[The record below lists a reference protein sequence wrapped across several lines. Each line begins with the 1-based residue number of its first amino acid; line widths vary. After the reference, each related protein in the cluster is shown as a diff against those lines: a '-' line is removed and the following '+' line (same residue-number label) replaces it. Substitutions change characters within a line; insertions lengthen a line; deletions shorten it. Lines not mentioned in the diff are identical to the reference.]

1 MGGTMR
7 RFAMTSMAFRWRS
20 WLGLAVALFLVYGA
34 VNLLIAL
41 AVPLTL
47 QLGGAGAGGVVPP
60 VMSMDGDAAL
70 LGRPL
75 EGLRQSDPKLDALLV
90 SGMQSMCAM
99 MISMATLVLGATWF
113 GLRRGERWALWALA
127 LSALVTVPYYLLISA
142 NYAAQ
147 GAPEM
152 SGMVSIIMLWVL
164 VLVAFVTGVAGLSG
178 PRLSTTA
185 GAAHPTV

>member
-1 MGGTMR
+1 
-7 RFAMTSMAFRWRS
+7 MTSMAFRWRS

-34 VNLLIAL
+34 LNLLIAI

-47 QLGGAGAGGVVPP
+47 QFGGAGASGVPP

-90 SGMQSMCAM
+90 SGMHSMCAM
-99 MISMATLVLGATWF
+99 HISMATLVLSATWF
-113 GLRRGERWALWALA
+113 GLRRGQRWALWALA

-147 GAPEM
+147 GAPVM
-152 SGMVSIIMLWVL
+152 SGLTSIIGLWVL
-164 VLVAFVTGVAGLSG
+164 ALVAFVAGLAGISG
-178 PRLSTTA
+178 TSVSTAA
-185 GAAHPTV
+185 GAAHHTV

>member
-1 MGGTMR
+1 
-7 RFAMTSMAFRWRS
+7 MAFRWRS

-34 VNLLIAL
+34 FHMLIAI
-41 AVPLTL
+41 ATPLTL
-47 QLGGAGAGGVVPP
+47 QFGGTGATLLGTGFPP

-75 EGLRQSDPKLDALLV
+75 EGLRQDDPKLDALLV

-99 MISMATLVLGATWF
+99 HISTATLVLGATWF
-113 GLRRGERWALWALA
+113 GLRRGERWALWAIV

-147 GAPEM
+147 GAPAM
-152 SGMVSIIMLWVL
+152 SGMWSIIGLWVL
-164 VLVAFVTGVAGLSG
+164 ALVAFLVGLAGLSAS
-178 PRLSTTA
+178 RRESYS
-185 GAAHPTV
+185 

>member
-1 MGGTMR
+1 MAGAMR
-7 RFAMTSMAFRWRS
+7 RLAMTSMAFRWRS
-20 WLGLAVALFLVYGA
+20 WLGLAVALFLIYG
-34 VNLLIAL
+34 VLFLLIAI
-41 AVPLTL
+41 ATPLVL
-47 QLGGAGAGGVVPP
+47 QFGGAGASGFPP

-90 SGMQSMCAM
+90 SSMQSMCAM
-99 MISMATLVLGATWF
+99 HISTATLVLGATWF

-147 GAPEM
+147 GAPAM
-152 SGMVSIIMLWVL
+152 SGMTSIIGLWVL
-164 VLVAFVTGVAGLSG
+164 ALVAFVVGLVG
-178 PRLSTTA
+178 LRGTRVST
-185 GAAHPTV
+185 V